1 MSNSDPTLF
10 ERLAKVEP
18 AKLARLLVELAAQ
31 DQTILEQVQFLLASG
46 DTTAIAKAVR
56 STLRAWKR
64 SPRFIHYQ
72 EAFAFGEQLD
82 RLLDSVED
90 GLLGPDPALALDLL
104 EEFLQSD
111 RWILERVDDSAGCI
125 GTAYRRACQLFARA
139 AAGVASPDVLAE
151 RIALLVEKD
160 DYGVRHSLLEQA
172 AQGPGSRRD
181 RTPLLRIETLAASTG
196 DPQLYADAALEGTS
210 VKDQPVIGLQVARQF
225 VLAGRPAEA
234 LQYLSAEDKVPPHC
248 FDEYAETLDRV
259 YEALGRTD
267 DLRELRKRH
276 FLHRPD
282 PERLERYLGGLEAKE
297 RPRAKDL
304 MRQAVLSG
312 DYDPTRKAVFFAEL
326 KEGEI
331 AAQIILAEP
340 TAFRVENYPA
350 LLPLARSLEQ
360 GQPLAASIV
369 YRALLE
375 SILDRAQSKAYPH
388 AARYLRRL
396 GKLGKKIRAWSP
408 IAPHESYL
416 QALRARHDRKRAF
429 WAQVSAQTTLDENK
443 SSPKTTLRENETTLF
458 ETR

>member
-18 AKLARLLVELAAQ
+18 AKLARLLVELAEQ
-31 DQTILEQVQFLLASG
+31 DQTILEQVQLLLASG
-46 DTTAIAKAVR
+46 DTAAIAKAVR

-64 SPRFIHYQ
+64 SLRFIHYQ

-82 RLLDSVED
+82 RLLDSMED
-90 GLLGPDPALALDLL
+90 GLLGPDPALTLDLL

-139 AAGVASPDVLAE
+139 AARVASPDTLAE

-160 DYGVRHSLLEQA
+160 DYGVRHSLLEHVPQFLDHETIARLVDRWRKQA
-172 AQGPGSRRD
+172 AQGPGSRGD
-181 RTPLLRIETLAASTG
+181 RMPLLRIKTLAASTG
-196 DPQLYADAALEGTS
+196 DPQLYAEAALEGRS
-210 VKDQPVIGLQVARQF
+210 VEDQPVIGLQVARQF

-234 LQYLSAEDKVPPHC
+234 LQYVPTEDKVPPHC
-248 FDEYAETLDRV
+248 FDEYVETLDRV

-276 FLHRPD
+276 FLHRPE

-297 RPRAKDL
+297 RPTAKNL

-340 TAFRVENYPA
+340 TAFRGENYPA

-388 AARYLRRL
+388 AARFLHGL
-396 GKLGKKIRAWSP
+396 GKLAKKIRAWSP

-429 WAQVSAQTTLDENK
+429 WAQVSAAD
-443 SSPKTTLRENETTLF
+443 P
-458 ETR
+458 

>member
-139 AAGVASPDVLAE
+139 AAGVASPAAMAE

-160 DYGVRHSLLEQA
+160 DYGVRHSLLEHVPKFLDGETIARLVDRWRKQA

-181 RTPLLRIETLAASTG
+181 RMPLLRIETLAASTG
-196 DPQLYADAALEGTS
+196 DPQLYAEAALEGTS
-210 VKDQPVIGLQVARQF
+210 VKDQPVIGYRSPGSSCS
-225 VLAGRPAEA
+225 LAGQLKRFSTYPLRTRCRPIA
-234 LQYLSAEDKVPPHC
+234 LMSMPKPWAASTRRSAGPTTC
-248 FDEYAETLDRV
+248 ASCASATFS
-259 YEALGRTD
+259 
-267 DLRELRKRH
+267 
-276 FLHRPD
+276 F
-282 PERLERYLGGLEAKE
+282 
-297 RPRAKDL
+297 
-304 MRQAVLSG
+304 
-312 DYDPTRKAVFFAEL
+312 DPTPS
-326 KEGEI
+326 G
-331 AAQIILAEP
+331 
-340 TAFRVENYPA
+340 
-350 LLPLARSLEQ
+350 
-360 GQPLAASIV
+360 
-369 YRALLE
+369 
-375 SILDRAQSKAYPH
+375 
-388 AARYLRRL
+388 
-396 GKLGKKIRAWSP
+396 WS
-408 IAPHESYL
+408 ATWA
-416 QALRARHDRKRAF
+416 ALRLKNAP
-429 WAQVSAQTTLDENK
+429 Q
-443 SSPKTTLRENETTLF
+443 PKT
-458 ETR
+458 